1 MSERRDER
9 ERATQDPEGGTP
21 APRPAYEP
29 PRILFREPLETLAV
43 VCSPNPPAKGTIATC
58 PCGPLSS

>member
-9 ERATQDPEGGTP
+9 ERTIRGPEGGAP
-21 APRPAYEP
+21 APRSAYEP

-43 VCSPNPPAKGTIATC
+43 VCTPNPPAKGTIAVC
-58 PCGPLSS
+58 PDGPLSS